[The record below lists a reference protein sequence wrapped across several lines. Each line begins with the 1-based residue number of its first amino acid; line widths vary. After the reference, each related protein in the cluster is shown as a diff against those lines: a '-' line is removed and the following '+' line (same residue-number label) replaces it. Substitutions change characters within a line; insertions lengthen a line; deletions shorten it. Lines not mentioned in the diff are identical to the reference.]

1 MKFIK
6 ILTAYELG
14 KVADETESSLNETN
28 LLPTIDTFEIYIKEA
43 VSVGL
48 KAIDQGVTWNI
59 QSEDEIYMES
69 KRNIEFAQNQ
79 AKVLMN
85 EGFIPP
91 FTDKI

>member
-48 KAIDQGVTWNI
+48 KAIDQGVT
-59 QSEDEIYMES
+59 
-69 KRNIEFAQNQ
+69 
-79 AKVLMN
+79 
-85 EGFIPP
+85 
-91 FTDKI
+91 